1 MSVNIGREI
10 FWFYPTGDK
19 VFIWGIFKK
28 GIHNL

>member
-10 FWFYPTGDK
+10 FGLYPTGDK
-19 VFIWGIFKK
+19 VFIRSIFKK